1 MKKKKI
7 DSEKVLIEFDERHL
21 STLTTALEVY
31 SRLRSG
37 QIKMAIGQAFGDIN
51 ITYEEGQFIENSV
64 RFIIF
69 PPTPNR
75 EYDGHGGFYDM
86 YNNTYDD
93 NGTIIKESDEWKSK
107 KNRPHLEHLNSS
119 FGVGCEE
126 MKDGTVAWEIKK
138 AIEQYLHYQRNG
150 GMRRICD
157 VSGDGPLEISG
168 IPAPKFLD
176 SIKGYWK
183 PQKEFRIPQGKQES
197 MRKAMNNKDYEKA
210 WDIAYSSFKKKPLPT
225 GNKTRIEDVAGTYYV
240 IVEEPYKSNH
250 E

>member
-7 DSEKVLIEFDERHL
+7 DCEKVSIEFDERHL

-37 QIKMAIGQAFGDIN
+37 QIKFAMDAAFWDKDLTYNDGEVIESIVRTLVFRKEDEIIN
-51 ITYEEGQFIENSV
+51 NRNS
-64 RFIIF
+64 
-69 PPTPNR
+69 
-75 EYDGHGGFYDM
+75 YY
-86 YNNTYDD
+86 
-93 NGTIIKESDEWKSK
+93 
-107 KNRPHLEHLNSS
+107 
-119 FGVGCEE
+119 GVGCLQ

-138 AIEQYLHYQRNG
+138 TIEQYLHYQRND

-168 IPAPKFLD
+168 ISAPKVLD

-197 MRKAMNNKDYEKA
+197 IRKAMNNKDYEKA
-210 WDIAYSSFKKKPLPT
+210 WDIVYSSFKKKPLPT